1 MTVPLADIDYLYGV
15 HYIVAKPSEED
26 VAEPSEEDLEG
37 EEE

>member
-15 HYIVAKPSEED
+15 HYIVA
-26 VAEPSEEDLEG
+26 EPSEEDLEG

>member
-15 HYIVAKPSEED
+15 RYIVVK
-26 VAEPSEEDLEG
+26 PSEEDLEG

>member
-15 HYIVAKPSEED
+15 RYIVVEA
-26 VAEPSEEDLEG
+26 SEEDLEG